1 MIFSFIT
8 KRPLWQNILAGIG
21 LSLGLVAIFLF
32 ALTMITNHGE
42 YLTVPDV
49 KGSDYKKVQADLEQ
63 KGFEVYIQDSIYVDT
78 IAPNIIIKQFPEP
91 EATVKVNRAI
101 YLTVNCSVP
110 PTIKMPNLI
119 GMSFRNALLEL
130 KSLGLKLGDTSF
142 VPDIAKNAV
151 KDQLNEG
158 ASIKPGSPIRMGTQV
173 DLVIGAGLGG
183 DQIPVPDL
191 IGLSYLEAKMVLE
204 VNGLSAGVILLDE
217 NVADTATGYVYW
229 QNPMPYDDQQMNN
242 SIRSGQL
249 MDIRLSLEKP
259 IRKLDS
265 LPPIL
270 PPQKQ

>member
-8 KRPLWQNILAGIG
+8 KRPLWQNILAGFIF
-21 LSLGLVAIFLF
+21 SLGLVAMFLF
-32 ALTMITNHGE
+32 ALNLITNHGE

-49 KGSDYKKVQADLEQ
+49 KGSDYQKVKADLE
-63 KGFEVYIQDSIYVDT
+63 KNGFEVYIQDSIYVDS
-78 IAPNIIIKQFPEP
+78 IAPNIILKQFPEP
-91 EATVKVNRAI
+91 EATVKVNRVV
-101 YLTVNCSVP
+101 YLTINCSVP
-110 PTIKMPNLI
+110 PTINMPNLI

-151 KDQLNEG
+151 KDQLNAG
-158 ASIKPGSPIRMGTQV
+158 ASIKPGSPIRMGTLI

-191 IGLSYLEAKMVLE
+191 FGLSYIEAKMVLE
-204 VNGLSAGVILLDE
+204 VNGLNAGVILLDE
-217 NVADTATGYVYW
+217 NLVDTSAGFVYW
-229 QNPMPYDDQQMNN
+229 QNPMPYDEQQMNN

-259 IRKLDS
+259 ERKTDS

-270 PPQKQ
+270 PSKN